1 MIMTKFNILIFICFC
16 LTSTQ
21 TLAHPHSFIDMKI
34 AIDTHQDNYSGI
46 TYVWKMDP
54 MTSADI
60 AYELKGIKSDDPR
73 WKKQEAIIMANI
85 LVQNY
90 FTDFYYQNEKV
101 KFKTIPD
108 SYHLQKDGFQLIF
121 TFSTSLVR
129 PLPVANSLVEIL
141 TYDPTFYVSMTYQN
155 KQQIEVPLEISANCT
170 VILKEAEITDAMR
183 SYAYSLD
190 TDQSPDED
198 LALGK
203 QFAQRV
209 NIQCP

>member
-1 MIMTKFNILIFICFC
+1 MIKLTFFLLMLFC
-16 LTSTQ
+16 LTSTK
-21 TLAHPHSFIDMKI
+21 TIAHPHSFIDMRI
-34 AIDTHQDNYSGI
+34 AIDTQQDNYSGI
-46 TYVWKMDP
+46 TYIWKMDP

-60 AYELKGIKSDDPR
+60 AYELKGIKNDDPR

-90 FTDFYYQNEKV
+90 FTDFYYQNKKV
-101 KFKTIPD
+101 KFKTIPN
-108 SYHLQKDGFQLIF
+108 SYRLQKDGFQLVF
-121 TFSTSLVR
+121 TFSTSLAQ
-129 PLPVANSLVEIL
+129 PLPIANSLVEIL

-155 KQQIEVPLEISANCT
+155 KQQIDVPLEIAAHCN

-183 SYAYSLD
+183 SYAFSLD

-203 QFAQRV
+203 QFAQRI